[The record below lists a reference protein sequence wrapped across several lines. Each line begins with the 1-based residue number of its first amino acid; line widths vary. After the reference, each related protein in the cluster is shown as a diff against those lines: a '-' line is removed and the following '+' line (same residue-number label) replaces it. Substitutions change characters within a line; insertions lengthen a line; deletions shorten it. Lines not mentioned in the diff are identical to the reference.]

1 LVTGE
6 EGMILIGGTQIMKG
20 YIGDADKTASV
31 IKELDGIRWY
41 ITGDKGRLDE
51 DGFLT
56 IVDRYSRFAKVAGE
70 MVSLGLVESEV
81 SKILGENDQIAV
93 AALPDEKKGEKLVLL
108 LEGEMEVEVLQV
120 KIKEL
125 GLNPL
130 FVPSEYYKVEELPKL
145 GTGKADFKEAKR
157 VAGELSCKL

>member
-1 LVTGE
+1 
-6 EGMILIGGTQIMKG
+6 MILIGGTQIMKG
-20 YIGDADKTASV
+20 YIGDPEKTASV

-70 MVSLGLVESEV
+70 MVSLGLVEGEV
-81 SKILGENDQIAV
+81 RKILGEEDQVSVTAI
-93 AALPDEKKGEKLVLL
+93 PDVKKGEKLILL
-108 LEGEMEVEVLQV
+108 LEGDMEVEELQAKV
-120 KIKEL
+120 KEL

-130 FVPSEYYKVEELPKL
+130 FVPSEYYKVDELPKL
-145 GTGKADFKEAKR
+145 GTGKADFKGAKKL
-157 VAGELSCKL
+157 AGELSDG